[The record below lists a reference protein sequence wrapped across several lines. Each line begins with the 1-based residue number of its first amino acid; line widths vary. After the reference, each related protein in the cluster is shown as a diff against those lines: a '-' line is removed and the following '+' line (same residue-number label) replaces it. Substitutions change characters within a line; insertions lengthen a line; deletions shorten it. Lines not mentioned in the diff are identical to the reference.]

1 MFYPV
6 ASNSYIMKYFSLLFL
21 LLSIKI
27 SAQNNFSIKG
37 KVIDNNKLPV
47 FASVRLIK
55 DTKIISYTITDD
67 QGNFE
72 LKNIKSG
79 TYRFNISSMGYKDYN
94 LSIHLN
100 SDINLNEIKLQT
112 DTKILNDVVIKIY
125 KRVIKPTNKGIILQ
139 VAGTEMAN
147 KQATTE
153 ILQIAPSV
161 SLQNGLEILGDR
173 HIKLTLNGQEV
184 PISEDKVLDFINKI
198 KPRNIKKIEIID
210 NGNASFEGEQSAQIN
225 IYTKNITGI
234 NGGAAITVSNNKY
247 WGNHEE
253 FMINSMKNKW
263 QYFLYIDNAF
273 HISEIND
280 TITQNIDN
288 DLSHYILKNQ
298 KLDRVTQGIT
308 ANIGY
313 QLDNLKH
320 IFFLYDYNANNDEN
334 LLKHSIDKVSTPL
347 VLDSIIKTK
356 ANLER
361 LYHTHTLSLGYSQI
375 LDTLHSTLKLNASMA
390 FTDYKIPQTEQQ
402 DFYRN
407 NILSA
412 SDIYNNNKIYS
423 NIISGIKADWDK
435 YLNKNTELIIG
446 GKWSQIDID
455 DQIDYHY
462 QGTDGNM
469 HQKLKFLFRQNIGAL
484 YTNVSFVWNK
494 YQVSSGLRSEFTN
507 TDFGKNDINENN
519 RQYLRLLPNLKISR
533 KFTKIHYIYIS
544 FARKLNRP
552 SFYLFNPEEI
562 IYNKN
567 NRFVGNPDL
576 LPIDIYR
583 FQAGYYYNRQYAF
596 NFRYDYQLDNIIF
609 TEQYNDAGGYLL
621 KHPVNSGERIN
632 AVIDISFPIQTFQWW
647 KIYNKL
653 SGAYSDYHTTLYPDN
668 DFSSYYYYFNS
679 SNRFRFKRIN
689 MSLNL
694 NYMSERKH
702 LNTTYQPVFSINWDL
717 NYITANKKWQFYLG
731 INDLFNTARSEYQ
744 SIYDNIIIDTY
755 SKYLTREIIFGI
767 TYMFRSGNKIQK
779 TKTDDILKEEKN
791 RSSR

>member
-1 MFYPV
+1 
-6 ASNSYIMKYFSLLFL
+6 MKQCVLFFFIIITKVL
-21 LLSIKI
+21 F
-27 SAQNNFSIKG
+27 AQNNFYITG
-37 KVIDNNKLPV
+37 KLIDNKKLPV

-55 DTKIISYTITDD
+55 DAKIISYAITDD

-79 TYRFNISSMGYKDYN
+79 TYRLNISSMGYKNCD

-100 SDINLNEIKLQT
+100 SDINLDEIKLQT
-112 DTKILNDVVIKIY
+112 DKKILNEVVIKTY
-125 KRVIKPTNKGIILQ
+125 KKVIKPTNKGIVLQ
-139 VAGTEMAN
+139 VAGTEMS
-147 KQATTE
+147 KKYSTTE

-184 PISEDKVLDFINKI
+184 PISEDKILEFINRI

-225 IYTKNITGI
+225 IYTNNITGM
-234 NGGAAITVSNNKY
+234 NGGISMTVFNNKY

-253 FMINSMKNKW
+253 FMINYMKNKW
-263 QYFLYIDNAF
+263 QYFLYLDKSS

-280 TITQNIDN
+280 TIVQNIHN
-288 DLSHYILKNQ
+288 NFFHHIIKNQ
-298 KLDRVTQGIT
+298 KLDRVERGIT
-308 ANIGY
+308 ANITY
-313 QLDNLKH
+313 QLDSLKH
-320 IFFLYDYNANNDEN
+320 ISFLYDYILDDDEN
-334 LLKHSIDKVSTPL
+334 VTTNSIDKVLITQNQ
-347 VLDSIIKTK
+347 DSIIKTN

-375 LDTLHSTLKLNASMA
+375 LDTLHSTLKANASMA
-390 FTDYKIPQTEQQ
+390 FTNYKIPQTEQQ

-412 SDIYNNNKIYS
+412 SDIHQNDKVYS

-469 HQKLKFLFRQNIGAL
+469 KQKLKFLFRQNIGAL
-484 YTNVSFVWNK
+484 YTNVSFLWNK
-494 YQVSSGLRSEFTN
+494 YQVSTGLRSEFTN
-507 TDFGKNDINENN
+507 TDFGKYDVNENN
-519 RQYLRLLPNLKISR
+519 RQYVKVLPNLKISR
-533 KFTKIHYIYIS
+533 KFTQKHYTYIS

-567 NRFVGNPDL
+567 NRFVGNHDL
-576 LPIDIYR
+576 SPVDIYR
-583 FQAGYYYNRQYAF
+583 FQAGYYYKRQYAI
-596 NFRYDYQLDNIIF
+596 NFRYDYQTDNIIF
-609 TEQYNDAGGYLL
+609 TRQYNDAGGYLL
-621 KHPVNSGERIN
+621 KHPVNSGKRVN
-632 AVIDISFPIQTFQWW
+632 AVVDISFPIRMFKWW

-653 SGAYSDYHTTLYPDN
+653 SGAYSDYSTALYPDS
-668 DFSSYYYYFNS
+668 DFSSYYYYFSS
-679 SNRFRFKRIN
+679 SNRFHLNRID
-689 MSLNL
+689 MSLDL
-694 NYMSERKH
+694 NYKSENKY
-702 LNTTYQPVFSINWDL
+702 LNTLYRPSFTINWDL
-717 NYITANKKWQFYLG
+717 NYTTTNKKWQIYLG
-731 INDLFNTARSEYQ
+731 INDLFNTSRSEYQ
-744 SIYDNIIIDTY
+744 SIYDNIIINTY

-767 TYMFRSGNKIQK
+767 TYMFKLGKNTQRR
-779 TKTDDILKEEKN
+779 KTDDILKEEKN
-791 RSSR
+791 RSGR